1 MSRIT
6 LVLLTITLPLVAPAA
21 AAAVP
26 QTLAVQGALSAAGGP
41 VADGAYVVQVS
52 IYKDAT
58 AQTPVWTE
66 GPLLAVTKGGQ
77 FAVTLGDKAALA
89 ADVLVQMGATPF
101 LGIKVEP
108 DPELPRVPLRSVLFA
123 MRTAVAEAL
132 DCSGCVGAKA
142 LDPAVLSQL
151 AKAADLAG
159 VAKSGAYADLKGAPD
174 LGVYAKSAD
183 LHKVAKSGAYGD
195 LGGLPDLDQYVKAAS
210 LAKVAGSGEYAD
222 LKGQPDLNL
231 YAKTAKLADVALTG
245 KYLDLQ
251 GLPVQ
256 AKVGASC
263 GTGLVLKG
271 IKTDGSYECV
281 PGFDPSALPND
292 ALDEVSN
299 GLLTNQ
305 FTEVVA
311 SSKVPI
317 DILDAAPAGVSDAI
331 DVPDLGVIQ
340 GVKVN
345 VKLANSGI
353 SKVRVLLYDPKGAEY
368 LLYDQGSTGTTLE
381 GTWPKP
387 QALIK
392 GDLSG
397 WNGQSPK
404 GIWAIKVAD
413 LEGTSG
419 GKDGKLLAWS
429 VAFDVISAQKVGAK
443 GAVVLG
449 QFTTAPVPCGPA
461 NAGAMWFNTK
471 DNTVQIC
478 NGLQYFPLSL
488 AYWGTQTN
496 PAQTCK
502 DLLAKLPSTQSG
514 LYWLDPDGLGGVDAF
529 QAQCDMT
536 TSGGGWTRIDETT
549 DFAYKIYTESAIEQ
563 PYKYGLS
570 DAQIDA
576 IKAKSTEGRQAWQC
590 HTVGV
595 GSAYS
600 LRWWPKQT
608 GATYAGCWATNNSDE
623 KSATGTETT
632 FVNLPQ
638 RSWFSEDCGDG
649 GEACQ
654 HNVDHAWFR

>member
-1 MSRIT
+1 MRW
-6 LVLLTITLPLVAPAA
+6 LPLALLVGVALAPCATPVH
-21 AAAVP
+21 AVP
-26 QTLAVQGALSAAGGP
+26 QTVTVQGALSASGGP
-41 VADGAYVVQVS
+41 VADGAYVLQVS

-58 AQTPVWTE
+58 APTPLWTE

-89 ADVLVQMGATPF
+89 AEVVAQMGATPF
-101 LGIKVEP
+101 IGVKVEP
-108 DPELPRVPLRSVLFA
+108 DPELARVALRSVPFA
-123 MRTAVAEAL
+123 LRAGVAESV

-142 LDPAVLSQL
+142 LDPAALAPF
-151 AKAADLAG
+151 AKAGDLAA
-159 VAKSGAYADLKGAPD
+159 VAKSGAFADLKDAPD
-174 LGVYAKSAD
+174 LASYAKAAD

-195 LGGLPDLDQYVKAAS
+195 LAGVPDLDQFVKAAS

-222 LKGQPDLNL
+222 LKGAPDLNL

-251 GLPVQ
+251 GLPVL

-271 IKTDGSYECV
+271 FKADGSFDCV
-281 PGFDPSALPND
+281 PGFDPSALPKD

-305 FTEVVA
+305 FTEVIA
-311 SSKVPI
+311 SAKTPI
-317 DILDAAPAGVSDAI
+317 DLLDAAPAGVSDAI
-331 DVPDLGVIQ
+331 DVPDLGLIQ
-340 GVKVN
+340 GVKVYA
-345 VKLANSGI
+345 KIANSGI
-353 SKVRVLLYDPKGAEY
+353 SKVRVLLYDPNGAEY
-368 LLYDQGSTGTTLE
+368 VLYDQGSTGSTLE

-387 QALIK
+387 NALVK

-397 WNGQSPK
+397 WAGKSPK
-404 GIWAIKVAD
+404 GIWALKVAD
-413 LEGTSG
+413 LEGTAG

-429 VAFDVISAQKVGAK
+429 VGFDVVSAQKVGAK
-443 GAVVLG
+443 GALVLG
-449 QFTTAPVPCGPA
+449 QFSDAPVPCSVA

-471 DNTVQIC
+471 DSTVQIC
-478 NGLQYFPLSL
+478 NGVQYFPLSL

-496 PAQTCK
+496 PALTCK

-514 LYWLDPDGLGGVDAF
+514 LYWIDPDGLGGVAPF
-529 QAQCDMT
+529 QVQCDMT
-536 TSGGGWTRIDETT
+536 TSGGGWTRVDETT
-549 DFAYKIYTESAIEQ
+549 DFAYKIYTESAAEQ
-563 PYKYGLS
+563 PYKYNLT

-576 IKAKSTEGRQAWQC
+576 VKAKSTEGRQAWQC

-595 GSAYS
+595 GNAYN

-608 GATYAGCWATNNSDE
+608 TATYAGCWATNNADE
-623 KSATGTETT
+623 KSASGTETS
-632 FVNLPQ
+632 FSNLPQ
-638 RSWFSEDCGDG
+638 RSWFSEDCGDN